1 MIKDLA
7 GSVNLGVYSDKNA
20 TPLTDL
26 LPATLGKNVIAP
38 LTKEGKRNVTQVL
51 LIVNPLDYWEKLFGA
66 TTVLNAN
73 GTYAHGVLPI
83 PGKIVTSVA
92 VPKGKM
98 VAGVA
103 RNYFMAI
110 GSGQKIEYSDHYKFL
125 EDERTYLTKQY
136 ANGKP
141 KDNDSFLLFDISSL
155 NPHLNIFNQ
164 PSTVATGE
172 VAVASTR
179 AKK

>member
-1 MIKDLA
+1 M
-7 GSVNLGVYSDKNA
+7 GSQRL
-20 TPLTDL
+20 
-26 LPATLGKNVIAP
+26 
-38 LTKEGKRNVTQVL
+38 
-51 LIVNPLDYWEKLFGA
+51 A

-92 VPKGKM
+92 VPKGQM

-141 KDNDSFLLFDISSL
+141 KDNDSFLLFDISNL
-155 NPHLNIFNQ
+155 NPNLNIFNQ
-164 PSTVATGE
+164 PSTVATAE

>member
-1 MIKDLA
+1 M
-7 GSVNLGVYSDKNA
+7 
-20 TPLTDL
+20 
-26 LPATLGKNVIAP
+26 
-38 LTKEGKRNVTQVL
+38 
-51 LIVNPLDYWEKLFGA
+51 
-66 TTVLNAN
+66 LNAN

-141 KDNDSFLLFDISSL
+141 KDNDSFLLFDISNL

-164 PSTVATGE
+164 PTQAAE
-172 VAVASTR
+172 LEVASTR